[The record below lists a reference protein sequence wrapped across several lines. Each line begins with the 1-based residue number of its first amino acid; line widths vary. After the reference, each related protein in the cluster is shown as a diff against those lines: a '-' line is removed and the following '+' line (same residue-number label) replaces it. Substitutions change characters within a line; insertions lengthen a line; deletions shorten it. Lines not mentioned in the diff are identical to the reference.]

1 MAELLPTLVT
11 LKSAIPNLSWRVGA
25 DNVLRM
31 EAWLTPEEAQLLRDG
46 QRMFAD
52 LVPIPPVG
60 KRVRITYLDQPVL
73 GEPEVRE
80 GVVTEVDLH
89 RRRCYVSNVDE
100 GKPTDETFGQWV
112 WIEDFNAG
120 SDAIWQAEVLDD

>member
-1 MAELLPTLVT
+1 MTELLPTLVT
-11 LKSAIPNLSWRVGA
+11 LKSAIPNLSWNVGA